1 MRFLCYYYTK
11 RGFIPLTLSTDSRK
25 TDFALSE
32 YFLELEDI
40 TVKKLISVVLSG
52 AIMASCLLTAS
63 AADKFSDFSKD
74 KYDWAYSQVMDM
86 VDRGYITG
94 YDDNTFKPDNS
105 VTRLEVLALF
115 SRAMGA
121 LDEANEE
128 VLKKAVDT
136 FGETLK
142 PYGLTWGTDEICFLL
157 YRDVLSVDDLNTYL
171 KDKLKN
177 EAMPR
182 YEAAI
187 IITKAMGGQKSATSS
202 QSVTLDFSDQKDI
215 PSNAL
220 QYVKFVS
227 DNGVMTGMED
237 GTFSPNTS
245 VLRSQM
251 AVMLS
256 RMVNKMDYTIVTGKL
271 SEVDT
276 NGRIV
281 SMTDKDGDIVKYTY
295 LANVLMKVDGV
306 ETSPK
311 YMTVG
316 VSAIVTLS
324 NNKVAYI
331 DTLSSVPDEQISG
344 TFQAR
349 STSGSVTRITIRKDG
364 DTTNTSYECSP
375 SVSVTYNDSPS
386 SLTNFKQYDYVKL
399 ELVDGKVEK
408 IMGETKETTITNAV
422 ISDISLE
429 PEFTMT
435 ITHAKEE
442 YDGNTYPIADDV
454 TVIKNNDTAD
464 FSSVYVGDRV
474 TLTLNYGKITGIK
487 ATSTSKTLEGTI
499 KSINIS
505 QMPSIV
511 VNVNGEDREFAVATG
526 VSIKING
533 DDGTLYDF
541 RVGDVVK
548 ITLES
553 ETVTK
558 ISASSAQSTTGK
570 IDGVVTAVN
579 SAYGFIKVSYRN
591 SDNYTIEETVY
602 CKDGTTTIL
611 TEAGAAKKVKDIA
624 VGQTVTVHGSQSNGA
639 FVAKIII
646 IGG

>member
-1 MRFLCYYYTK
+1 M
-11 RGFIPLTLSTDSRK
+11 
-25 TDFALSE
+25 
-32 YFLELEDI
+32 
-40 TVKKLISVVLSG
+40 KKLISIIMSG
-52 AIMASCLLTAS
+52 AIMASCLVTAS
-63 AADKFSDFSKD
+63 AANKFTDFSQD
-74 KYDWAYSQVMDM
+74 KYSWAYTQVMDM
-86 VDRGYITG
+86 VERGYITG

-121 LDEANEE
+121 LDDENEE
-128 VLKKAVDT
+128 ILKKAVDT
-136 FGETLK
+136 FSDTLK
-142 PYGLTWGTDEICFLL
+142 PYGLTWGEKEICFLL
-157 YRDVLSVDDLNTYL
+157 YRDVLTLDDLNTYL

-220 QYVKFVS
+220 QYVKYVS
-227 DNGVMTGMED
+227 DNGIMTGMED

-251 AVMLS
+251 AVMLK
-256 RMVNKMDYTIVTGKL
+256 RVVDKMDYTVVTGKL
-271 SEVDT
+271 SEVDV

-281 SMTDKDGDIVKYTY
+281 SLTDKDGDIVKYTY

-306 ETSPK
+306 ETNPK

-324 NNKVAYI
+324 NNKVCYI
-331 DTLSSVPDEQISG
+331 DTLASVPDEQIAG

-349 STSGSVTRITIRKDG
+349 STSGTVTRITIRKDG

-375 SVSVTYNDSPS
+375 SVSVTYNGSPS
-386 SLTNFKQYDYVKL
+386 TLANFKQFDYVKL

-422 ISDISLE
+422 ITNISLE
-429 PEFTMT
+429 PDFT
-435 ITHAKEE
+435 ITISHAKDE
-442 YDGNTYPIADDV
+442 YDGETYPIADDV
-454 TVIKNNDTAD
+454 TVIKNNDNAD
-464 FSSVYVGDRV
+464 FNSVYVGDRV
-474 TLTLNYGKITGIK
+474 TLTLNYGKVTGIK
-487 ATSTSKTLEGTI
+487 ASSTTKTIEGSI

-505 QMPSIV
+505 QMPSII
-511 VNVNGEDREFAVATG
+511 VNVNGEEREFSVATG
-526 VSIKING
+526 VVIKING
-533 DDGTLYDF
+533 NDGTLYDF

-558 ISASSAQSTTGK
+558 IQASSSQSTTGK
-570 IDGVVTAVN
+570 VDGVVTAVN

-591 SDNYTIEETVY
+591 DNGYTIEETVY
-602 CKDGTTTIL
+602 CKDTSTTIL
-611 TEAGAAKKVKDIA
+611 NEAGATKKVKDIA
-624 VGQTVTVHGSQSNGA
+624 VGQNVTVHGAQSNGA

-646 IGG
+646 ISG